1 MKRIKE
7 LQKNDKEEVPKEEPQ
22 GQDEQPKN
30 DSEEK
35 ETKESR

>member
-7 LQKNDKEEVPKEEPQ
+7 LQTNNKEEVPKEEPQ
-22 GQDEQPKN
+22 GQDQQPEN

-35 ETKESR
+35 ETKEW